1 MKPKILIVDDEKTL
15 RFTFKEFLTE
25 AGYNAVCAKNYS
37 DALENIDEHVDVVF
51 TDIIL
56 GGNTGIDI
64 LGEIRRRG
72 FLCPVIVMTGFPDV
86 ETAAE
91 AVRLGAFAYIRKPVE
106 QDVLLRL
113 TAIALKFKKENEE
126 KENYRANLDA
136 IFMSVKEGI
145 ISVDRE
151 LRFIEF
157 NDAAAKLCGIAEQA
171 SGKLFGTGPGYCC
184 EKCADVLSRTIS
196 KEKGVDAERI
206 ECYREDRPLQVV
218 SVSTSPLFDSKGV
231 FKGAILIISDESRLA
246 ALEKGLNKR
255 KELNKIVGGSAR
267 MQEIYSMVENLANLG
282 TTVLI
287 TGESGTG
294 KELVAEALYSMSN
307 RKDKGPLVAVNCAAI
322 PENLIES
329 ELFGHEKGA
338 FTGAA
343 ATQIG
348 KFELAKDG
356 VIFLD
361 EVGDMSL
368 SLQSKLL
375 RVLQNSEF
383 YRVGGRVKIRTNA
396 RVIAATNKDL
406 RENVRLGKF
415 REDLFYRL
423 KVVELDIPP
432 LRERKADIPD
442 LVNHFL
448 KRLNK
453 KLNRNIKGVSSDV
466 QKLFMEYRWPGNV
479 RELEHA
485 LEHACIVCNK
495 LVITLED
502 LPDDLKAP
510 SQSPLYQEGVVLVP
524 GYENDESELIRRTL
538 EKTKWNKA
546 EAARLLGMDRS
557 TLYRKMEKYGIR

>member
-1 MKPKILIVDDEKTL
+1 MKPKVLVVDDEKTL

-25 AGYNAVCAKNYS
+25 AGYNAVCVKDYKE
-37 DALENIDEHVDVVF
+37 ALENINEDIDLVF
-51 TDIIL
+51 TDILL
-56 GGNTGIDI
+56 GGKTGIDI
-64 LGEIRRRG
+64 LGEIKRRG
-72 FLCPVIVMTGFPDV
+72 LLCPVIVMTGFPDI
-86 ETAAE
+86 ETAVE
-91 AVRLGAFAYIRKPVE
+91 AVRLGAFAYVRKPVE
-106 QDVLLRL
+106 QDALLRM
-113 TAIALKFKKENEE
+113 TTVALKFKKEIEE
-126 KENYRANLDA
+126 KEIYRANLDA
-136 IFMSVKEGI
+136 VFSSVKEGI
-145 ISVDRE
+145 VSVDTDMRV
-151 LRFIEF
+151 IEF
-157 NDAAAKLCGIAEQA
+157 NEAAARICGLTKEVY
-171 SGKLFGTGPGYCC
+171 GLPLGEPPGYCRQRC
-184 EKCADVLSRTIS
+184 INALKKTLDTG
-196 KEKGVDAERI
+196 KGIDSERI
-206 ECYREDRPLQVV
+206 ECHHEDRLQVV
-218 SVSTSPLFDSKGV
+218 SVSTSPLFDQKGL
-231 FKGAILIISDESRLA
+231 FKGAILVISDESRLIE
-246 ALEKGLNKR
+246 LERGLERR
-255 KELNKIVGGSAR
+255 KELNKIVGNSR
-267 MQEIYSMVENLANLG
+267 KMREIYSMVENLANLD

-307 RKDKGPLVAVNCAAI
+307 RKDKGPFVEINCAAI

-329 ELFGHEKGA
+329 ELFGHDKGA

-343 ATQIG
+343 TTQIG
-348 KFELAKDG
+348 KLELAKDG

-375 RVLQNSEF
+375 RVLQNLEF
-383 YRVGGRVKIRTNA
+383 YRVGGRVKIKTNT

-406 RENVRLGKF
+406 REKVRLGKF

-453 KLNRNIKGVSSDV
+453 KLNKNIKGVSSDV
-466 QKLFMEYRWPGNV
+466 QSLFMEYHWPGNV

-502 LPDDLKAP
+502 LPDDLKVGAYGHT
-510 SQSPLYQEGVVLVP
+510 PLQHVE
-524 GYENDESELIRRTL
+524 DEPRMIMQAL

-546 EAARLLGMDRS
+546 ETARLLGMDRS
-557 TLYRKMEKYGIR
+557 TLYRKMEKYKIL